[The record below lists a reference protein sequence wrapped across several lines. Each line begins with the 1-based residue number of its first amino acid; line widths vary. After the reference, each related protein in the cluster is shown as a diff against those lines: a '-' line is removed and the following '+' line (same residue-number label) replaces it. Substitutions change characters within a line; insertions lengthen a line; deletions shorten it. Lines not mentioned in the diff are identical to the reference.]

1 MTEEGF
7 EIDYRVPLALSGKH
21 CLRNIQILTPEQ
33 HLIKHQIDLG
43 LISQVKSG
51 KLSLEA
57 ALRYTSNPA

>member
-21 CLRNIQILTPEQ
+21 CLRNIQI
-33 HLIKHQIDLG
+33 DLG
-43 LISQVKSG
+43 PISQVKSG